1 MGEVAVGAVAGEA
14 ADAAVGVADVVGIVE
29 GVLAVDAAG
38 DGAGRTEWERSQLV
52 NNNKQFFSMFDFN

>member
-38 DGAGRTEWERSQLV
+38 DGAGRTQ
-52 NNNKQFFSMFDFN
+52 